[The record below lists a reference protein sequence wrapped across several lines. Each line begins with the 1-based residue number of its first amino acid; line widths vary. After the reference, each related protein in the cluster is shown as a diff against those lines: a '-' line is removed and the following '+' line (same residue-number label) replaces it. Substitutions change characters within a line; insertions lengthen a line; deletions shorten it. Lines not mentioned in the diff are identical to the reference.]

1 MSMNALAAHRI
12 VFGGSLVTLALGFA
26 GCVPQEKYDAAV
38 TAARSYEQQL
48 GSTRDELSTSRAN
61 EDRLR
66 SQISQARADLESMQ
80 GLSDGSKVDLEKLR
94 DAYDALS
101 KQVAGMDAGGP
112 LPENINILLASLAEQ
127 YPDMLQFD
135 AKTGMLR
142 FLSDVTF
149 DSGSARVKDSAREV
163 LRRFAAILNNPE
175 LAAFETVV
183 TGHTDNVRI
192 GKPETL
198 KNHPTNTHLS
208 AHRAISV
215 RDLLV
220 GDGVSPNRVEV
231 AGWGEYRPIVENG
244 PRGAAQNRRVEVF
257 IRPMTYDTSSGSWGG
272 SGAGSSGEPRP
283 AAAPRATPEKD
294 STAPTTAPVVTRPAP
309 EKDPN

>member
-1 MSMNALAAHRI
+1 MNALAAHRI
-12 VFGGSLVTLALGFA
+12 VFGGSLVALSLGFA
-26 GCVPQEKYDAAV
+26 GCVPQDKYDSAV

-48 GSTRDELSTSRAN
+48 GTTRDELSTSRAN

-66 SQISQARADLESMQ
+66 SQISQARADLESLQ
-80 GLSDGSKVDLEKLR
+80 GLGDGSKVDLEKLR

-101 KQVAGMDAGGP
+101 KQVAGMDGGGP
-112 LPENINILLASLAEQ
+112 LPEHINVLLASLAEQ

-149 DSGSARVKDSAREV
+149 DSGSARVKDTAQDV

-175 LAAFETVV
+175 LAGFEAVV

-208 AHRAISV
+208 AHRAIAV
-215 RDLLV
+215 RDLLAT
-220 GDGVSPNRVEV
+220 DGVAANRLEV

-244 PRGAAQNRRVEVF
+244 ARGAAQNRRVEVF
-257 IRPMTYDTSSGSWGG
+257 IRPMSYDTTTGSTGAWSGSN
-272 SGAGSSGEPRP
+272 EKETTPVVP
-283 AAAPRATPEKD
+283 AAPEKD
-294 STAPTTAPVVTRPAP
+294 AAPAPAPIVAPAP
-309 EKDPN
+309 EKDPA

>member
-1 MSMNALAAHRI
+1 MNALAAHRI

-101 KQVAGMDAGGP
+101 KQVAGMDGGGP
-112 LPENINILLASLAEQ
+112 LPANINILLASLAEQ

-149 DSGSARVKDSAREV
+149 DSGSARVKDSARDV

-183 TGHTDNVRI
+183 TGHTDNLRI

-220 GDGVSPNRVEV
+220 GDGVAANRVEV

-257 IRPMTYDTSSGSWGG
+257 IRPMTYDTTTGSWGG
-272 SGAGSSGEPRP
+272 STGEAPPTTTPEKDATPP
-283 AAAPRATPEKD
+283 AAAPVITP
-294 STAPTTAPVVTRPAP
+294 PAP

>member
-1 MSMNALAAHRI
+1 MNALAANRI
-12 VFGGSLVTLALGFA
+12 VFGGALVSVALGIA

-48 GSTRDELSTSRAN
+48 GATRDDLGTSRAN

-66 SQISQARADLESMQ
+66 AQIAQARADLESLQ

-135 AKTGMLR
+135 PKTGMLR

-149 DSGSARVKDSAREV
+149 DSGSAKVKESARAAIHS
-163 LRRFAAILNNPE
+163 FAAILNNAE
-175 LAAFETVV
+175 LASFETVV
-183 TGHTDNVRI
+183 TGHTDSVRVA
-192 GKPETL
+192 KPETL
-198 KNHPTNTHLS
+198 KNHPTNVHLS
-208 AHRAISV
+208 AHRAIAV

-220 GDGVSPNRVEV
+220 SDGVAGNRVEV
-231 AGWGEYRPIVENG
+231 AGWGEYRPVVENG
-244 PRGAAQNRRVEVF
+244 PRGAAPNRRVEVF
-257 IRPMTYDTSSGSWGG
+257 IRPMTYDTTTGSWGG
-272 SGAGSSGEPRP
+272 GSTPTTPTGNAPEKDAVAPTP
-283 AAAPRATPEKD
+283 APAPAPITTPTPEKD
-294 STAPTTAPVVTRPAP
+294 PT
-309 EKDPN
+309 